1 MSDQDAG
8 RGTEL
13 AAWTAV
19 VCALVATPVAHIWF
33 DRSIADAARTNRL
46 MESQVLQWT
55 TELGESVWWLVP
67 SAILFA
73 VAAFQKRHNL
83 ARWAFAMFVA
93 VGASGL
99 LVIGAKFLVGKTRPK
114 LWFSEGAFGF
124 HPLTAGYDYAS
135 MPSGHATTAGAA
147 AVVLAL
153 AFPRAAIV
161 ILPVGF
167 ALACTRVAIQAHYLS
182 DICAGLA
189 LGASCALVTFAV
201 WRRWWPGSVPT
212 VAASRFS
219 ALEPRTRE

>member
-1 MSDQDAG
+1 MSEQGAG
-8 RGTEL
+8 RGVEL
-13 AAWTAV
+13 AAWSAV
-19 VCALVATPVAHIWF
+19 VCALIATPIAHTWF
-33 DRSIADAARTNRL
+33 DRPIADVAHANRL
-46 MESQVLQWT
+46 VESQVLQWT
-55 TELGESVWWLVP
+55 TELGESAWWLVP
-67 SAILFA
+67 SGILFA

-99 LVIGAKFLVGKTRPK
+99 LAVGAKYLVGKTRPK
-114 LWFSEGAFGF
+114 LWRDGGDFGF
-124 HPLTAGYDYAS
+124 YPLTYGYDYAS

-161 ILPVGF
+161 ILPLGF

-189 LGASCALVTFAV
+189 LGASCALLTFAI
-201 WRRWWPGSVPT
+201 WRRWWPASVPR
-212 VAASRFS
+212 A
-219 ALEPRTRE
+219 